1 MLITIL
7 AFALAL
13 GLLVTF
19 HELGHYFVARLCKV
33 KILRFSIGFG
43 PVLLQRTDKHNT
55 QWALSAIPL
64 GGYVKMLDEAPLDA
78 DDATKKSAFNNKKLS
93 QRFAIVAAGP
103 LANLLLAI
111 IIYAFLGVWGSYEP
125 APILGQ
131 PGVNTVAQK
140 AGVTAGDIIVSID
153 GDPVQS
159 WIDARWQITDG
170 IVKNSDLTML
180 LKNKQGH
187 TKTVDIDLQ
196 NTELDAND
204 QDPLALIGLSLYQA
218 DPYISQIQAD
228 SAAEKAGLQAGDK
241 ILAVN
246 DLPNPGAIEFI
257 QFVQNNADQELN
269 IKVLRNDI
277 ELSVGLIPVATLLE
291 NGQTI
296 GRIGAVIQA
305 QRQEVL
311 VKSGLLASINTGFKR
326 TYDLSIM
333 SFRMLGH
340 MLTGKVSVK
349 NISGPVTIAQ
359 YAGNSARIGIQS
371 YLNFL
376 ALISISIGILNLL
389 PIPMLDGGHLLFY
402 LIEAIRG
409 GKPISHEIQQFS
421 LKIGFAI
428 VMCLMFLALFN
439 DFERLFMG

>member
-7 AFALAL
+7 AFAFAL
-13 GLLVTF
+13 GLLITF
-19 HELGHYFVARLCKV
+19 HELGHYSIARWCKV

-43 PVLLQRTDKHNT
+43 PVLLQRTDKHGT
-55 QWALSAIPL
+55 QWAISAIPL

-78 DDATKKSAFNNKKLS
+78 DESTRKSAFNSKNLG

-111 IIYAFLGVWGSYEP
+111 IIYAFLGMWGSYEP

-131 PGVNTVAQK
+131 PASNTIAEK
-140 AGVTAGDIIVSID
+140 AGVLGGDRIIKID
-153 GDPVQS
+153 DEPIQS
-159 WIDARWQITDG
+159 WVDARWQITNG
-170 IVKNSDLTML
+170 IIKGSDLLMQL
-180 LKNKQGH
+180 EQNDHKLKQLKL
-187 TKTVDIDLQ
+187 DLKGIGLVSG
-196 NTELDAND
+196 E
-204 QDPLALIGLSLYQA
+204 QDPLSLIGLSLYQA
-218 DPYISQIQAD
+218 DPYINEVQEG
-228 SAAEKAGLQAGDK
+228 SAAMSAGLQPDDK
-241 ILAVN
+241 IIAVN
-246 DLPNPGAIEFI
+246 DVINPDVTEFI
-257 QFVQNNADQELN
+257 QLIQSNADQNLKL
-269 IKVLRNDI
+269 KVLRDGI
-277 ELSVGLIPVATLLE
+277 ELTVGLVPLATTLE
-291 NGQTI
+291 NGNTI

-305 QRQEVL
+305 HRQEVL
-311 VKSGLLASINTGFKR
+311 VKSGLLASVNTGFKR
-326 TYDLSIM
+326 TVDLSIM

-340 MLTGKVSVK
+340 MLTGKASVK

-409 GKPISHEIQQFS
+409 GKPVSVEIQEFS

-428 VMCLMFLALFN
+428 VMGLTFLALFN
-439 DFERLFMG
+439 DFERLFM